1 MPHPL
6 QQSIAALSRRAR
18 RLTLSHAL
26 CWFLS
31 ALVATVGLLAL
42 VDYLVRFEDR
52 GIRAMCSLAAL
63 ALVVL
68 AARRYVWGAALRRYG
83 DIDVALRIER
93 RFPALRDRLA
103 SAVQFLNEPEGD
115 PLAGSPALRRMVV
128 AEATAEVGQLE
139 LNEAID
145 TRPARRAALVA
156 AGVCLVAG
164 LLAIVNPSATGTALA
179 RLANPLNDVQWPK
192 VHQLH
197 FVDPVTRVALGQT
210 FEVEL
215 VDTEGVSLPDEV
227 RIHFRYDEGDRPA
240 RDEVE
245 AMQFIDGHMV
255 ARKESVSQPFSYRA
269 EGGDDRSMGWTRLEV
284 VEPPA
289 VESLA
294 IKLHYPAY
302 TGFWPQDS
310 QPHLRAPAGT
320 RVTINAATTKPLRS
334 ATLRTDVGLEL
345 PAAIGD
351 DGYSFTIPVSSLPA
365 TAVPADAVATD
376 KVPKDAAPAN
386 AAPEFVLEK
395 SGTYWFDLED
405 REGFHGGQQT
415 RYEMRVIPD
424 AAPTVDIEQPK
435 ANIFVTP
442 QAVVPLRILVKDD
455 LAIHQISL
463 VVLRSD
469 QSDKGEIAQLLV
481 DGPAKILPERVA
493 AISIANPLGE
503 NWPQGE
509 SRLVEYGWNLAPLGL
524 KPGVQIMFHAT
535 ATDYRPQTG
544 QSSPRRLSIISAAEL
559 QDRLTDRQAFILG
572 ELARV
577 LKLEQESRGQV
588 SGIELQLKKIGALS
602 KPDVDALQGA
612 RLTQQQVDREFVG
625 PAAGV
630 PAHINDLLADLENN
644 KIDSPDVQRQMQGML
659 SEIARLAEGPLPTV
673 AREMTAAQKAA
684 QLGQEGAAGQP
695 AAPDKAASA
704 NVAPRLTAA
713 GKAQDEVVAALERML
728 GDLSEWDNYRRFHR
742 DIGQLRQDQEQ
753 IAGETSTVG
762 RQTLS
767 KELKDLDLQQQA
779 DLAKLGQRQSE
790 LARRFD
796 KIRERM
802 EQMSASLRESD
813 PLAAEAITD
822 ALDQARQQGV
832 AGRLREAGTNVERNQ
847 IGQAAA
853 RQSQSLEDLKDL
865 MDTLANRR
873 ETELSR
879 LVKKLRQA
887 EQKLAELS
895 RQQEGLRKQMREAA
909 KNDAG
914 KKPDEAERRR
924 ELERL
929 SREEKKLEEEVQRFA
944 RQLQR
949 LQAEKAGQS
958 VAKAGGKMS
967 QAGDKGQQGDAAAAA
982 NSADAAQRD
991 LEEAQQELAKQR
1003 EQAEADLAQEQLA
1016 KLEIALSSMHER
1028 QQGLLTETEHYE
1040 QLRKQKDRL
1049 TRAEALSVSDL
1060 ARQEQSLADESQDLG
1075 KSLVSAEVFK
1085 FVLDSAARDMT
1096 AASERLNAR
1105 DTGEPAQRAERS
1117 ALARIAQV
1125 LDAMKSDEKQP
1136 PEEKS
1141 GDDGGGKDGQ
1151 GGGGGVRS
1159 MAELKLL
1166 KLMQEQLNGRTRELE
1181 QTRDATQSLTD
1192 AQRHELAALAAEQGR
1207 LADLLLNMVQPEE
1220 DKPEDSPE
1228 KLPTIKRDAPRD
1240 APGESQRDADVEEKQ

>member
-18 RLTLSHAL
+18 RLTLSYAL

-63 ALVVL
+63 AIVVL
-68 AARRYVWGAALRRYG
+68 AARRYVWGAARRRYG

-103 SAVQFLNEPEGD
+103 SAVQFLNEPAGD

-128 AEATAEVGQLE
+128 AEATAEVGQLD
-139 LNEAID
+139 LNEAVD

-156 AGVCLVAG
+156 AAVCLVAG
-164 LLAIVNPSATGTALA
+164 LLAVVNPSAMGTALA

-192 VHQLH
+192 VHQLR

-215 VDTEGVSLPDEV
+215 VDAEGVSLPDEV

-245 AMQFIDGHMV
+245 AMQFIDGKMV

-294 IKLHYPAY
+294 IELHYPAY
-302 TGFWPQDS
+302 TGFSPQNS

-320 RVTINAATTKPLRS
+320 RVTIQAATTKPLRS

-345 PAAIGD
+345 PATIGD
-351 DGYSFTIPVSSLPA
+351 DGYSFTIP
-365 TAVPADAVATD
+365 T
-376 KVPKDAAPAN
+376 N
-386 AAPEFVLEK
+386 AQPEFVLDK

-424 AAPTVDIEQPK
+424 SAPTVDIEQPK

-455 LAIHQISL
+455 LAIHQVSL

-469 QSDKGEIAQLLV
+469 QSDKGGIAQLLV
-481 DGPAKILPERVA
+481 DGPTKIPPERVA
-493 AISIANPLGE
+493 ANSIANPLGE

-509 SRLVEYGWNLAPLGL
+509 RRLVEHGWKLAPLAL
-524 KPGVQIMFHAT
+524 KPGVQILFHAT

-577 LKLEQESRGQV
+577 LKLEQESRAQV
-588 SGIELQLKKIGALS
+588 SGLELQLKKIGALS

-625 PAAGV
+625 AAAGI
-630 PAHINDLLADLENN
+630 PAHINDLLSDIENN
-644 KIDSPDVQRQMQGML
+644 KVDSPDVQRQMQGML

-684 QLGQEGAAGQP
+684 QLGQEGAATQP
-695 AAPDKAASA
+695 AAPDKTASA
-704 NVAPRLTAA
+704 DVAPRLTAA
-713 GKAQDEVVAALERML
+713 GKAQDEVIAALEHML

-767 KELKDLDLQQQA
+767 KDLKDLDPQQQV

-822 ALDQARQQGV
+822 ALDQARHQGV

-887 EQKLAELS
+887 EQKLSELS

-909 KNDAG
+909 KSEAA

-967 QAGDKGQQGDAAAAA
+967 QAGDKGQQGDAGAAAD
-982 NSADAAQRD
+982 SADAAQRD

-1003 EQAEADLAQEQLA
+1003 QQAEADLAQEQLA

-1040 QLRKQKDRL
+1040 QIRKQKDRL

-1060 ARQEQSLADESQDLG
+1060 ARQEQSLAAESQDLG

-1096 AASERLNAR
+1096 AASEHLNAR

-1125 LDAMKSDEKQP
+1125 LDAMKSDDKQP

-1151 GGGGGVRS
+1151 GQGGGVRS

-1181 QTRDATQSLTD
+1181 QTRDASQTLTD
-1192 AQRHELAALAAEQGR
+1192 AQRHELTALAAEQGR
-1207 LADLLLNMVQPEE
+1207 LADLLLDMVQPDE
-1220 DKPEDSPE
+1220 DNPEDSPE
-1228 KLPTIKRDAPRD
+1228 KLPTIKRA
-1240 APGESQRDADVEEKQ
+1240 APGESQRDANVEEKQ